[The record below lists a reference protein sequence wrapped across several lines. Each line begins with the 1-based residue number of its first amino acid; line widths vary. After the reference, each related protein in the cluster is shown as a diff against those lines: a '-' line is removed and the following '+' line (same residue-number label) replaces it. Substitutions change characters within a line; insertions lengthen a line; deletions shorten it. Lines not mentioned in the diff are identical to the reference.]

1 MSKIETLAIHGGYS
15 AHGPNQSINPPLHTS
30 TVWTHP
36 DTGLNRGPGSTAY
49 SRFANPN
56 RNEFE
61 AVMCGLEGGE
71 TAMAFGSGIAAVA
84 AIFQALDPGDHVV
97 VCQDVYHGTRVL
109 LNGFLK
115 RWGLTATYADATN
128 PSEFASH
135 VRPETKLLWL
145 ETPSNPLLLITDI
158 RAIRNLVPDRI
169 IAVDNTWATPIFQRP
184 LELGADVVM
193 HSASKYLGGHSDI
206 LNGVVVCKTAD
217 EFAHRIRANQQ
228 QTGGVSSPFDSWML
242 VRSIKTLPVRM
253 KAHEAN
259 AIAVARFLNDLPTIE
274 TVFYPGLPTA
284 QGYDTVLKQMS
295 GFGAMVSFLF
305 MGNQEQTLKGIA
317 KSRLIHRATSLGG
330 VESTWEHRLSS
341 EGEGSPT
348 PPNLVRLS
356 VGLEHIDDLIQDLE
370 LALA

>member
-1 MSKIETLAIHGGYS
+1 LRPETLAIHGGYS

-61 AVMCGLEGGE
+61 SVMCGLEGGE
-71 TAMAFGSGIAAVA
+71 TAMAFGSGIAAIA

-115 RWGLTATYADATN
+115 RWGLTATFADATN
-128 PSEFASH
+128 SSEFVSH

-158 RAIRNLVPDRI
+158 RAIRALVPDRL

-206 LNGVVVCKTAD
+206 LNGAVVCKTAD
-217 EFAHRIRANQQ
+217 DFSHRIRSIQQ
-228 QTGGVSSPFDSWML
+228 QTGGISSPFDSWML

-259 AIAVARFLNDLPTIE
+259 ALAVANFLNDLPSIE
-274 TVFYPGLPTA
+274 TVYYPGLPTA
-284 QGYDTVLKQMS
+284 QGYDVVLKQMS

-370 LALA
+370 QALA